1 MSSAE
6 VLRAIGV
13 RQALGV
19 LRKCPREHS
28 LTIAAAA
35 VDAGLDVLE
44 ITLDSDDAI
53 GQIHDLVVAR
63 PHAIVGAGTV
73 HSVAEVEQAANAGVQ
88 FIVSP
93 ILSEAVIARALELG
107 VVPLPGV
114 ATPTEMARAIE
125 CGAPAVKF
133 FPAAQLGGPA
143 FVAAVVAPMRGIKI
157 IPTGGVD
164 LSNARQYLD
173 AGSYAIGIGGSLFT
187 TAALRAG
194 DTSHI
199 ERSVREFLQVITL

>member
-1 MSSAE
+1 MNSAE
-6 VLRAIGV
+6 VLRALGV

-19 LRKCPREHS
+19 IRKCPREHS
-28 LTIAAAA
+28 IAIAGAA

-44 ITLDSDDAI
+44 ITLDSDDAL
-53 GQIHDLVVAR
+53 GQIRELVAAR

-73 HSVAEVEQAANAGVQ
+73 HSAAEVEQAANAGVQ
-88 FIVSP
+88 FVVSP
-93 ILSEAVIARALELG
+93 MLSESVIARALALG
-107 VVPLPGV
+107 LVPLPGV
-114 ATPTEMARAIE
+114 ATPTEMARAID

-164 LSNARQYLD
+164 ISNARQYLD
-173 AGSYAIGIGGSLFT
+173 AGSFAIGIGGSLFT
-187 TAALRAG
+187 SGALRTG
-194 DTSHI
+194 DASHI
-199 ERSVREFLQVITL
+199 ERSVREFLQVITP